1 MVSESHTA
9 PALGDALGGP
19 ASVALPVTD
28 QSHVGEARRRAL
40 ALGARAGL
48 SETERGTLA
57 VIVTEAATNLA
68 RHASHGLLLLRTIG
82 TPLSGVEMLALDKG
96 PGIHDLSRAMSDGF
110 STAGSAGHGLGA
122 IRRMA
127 TEFDLFSA
135 PETGTALLARVS
147 AAARA
152 PEMERDCALAGVVCM
167 PMATERACGDAW
179 VIERSSGR
187 TLVVLADGL
196 GHGFDAAR
204 AADVAIHTAAGRVR
218 RSPAQMITA
227 AHEAMRS
234 TRGAAL
240 AVAEIDPAEQRL
252 TFAGIGNIVAA
263 IVSPDGT
270 KNLASH
276 NGIVGHEMRT
286 VHEFVYPWTVASCL
300 IMHSDG
306 IRARWQLGA
315 YPGLAAH
322 HPALVAGTLFR
333 DFARGHDDAT
343 VVAVRTRAP

>member
-1 MVSESHTA
+1 MNAPESHA
-9 PALGDALGGP
+9 ELALGESLGGP
-19 ASVALPVTD
+19 ASVALRVTE
-28 QSHVGEARRRAL
+28 QSHVGEVRRRAI
-40 ALGARAGL
+40 ALGERAGL

-68 RHASHGLLLLRTIG
+68 RHASAGVILLRTVG
-82 TPLSGVEMLALDKG
+82 TPASGVEMLALDKG
-96 PGIHDLSRAMSDGF
+96 PGIRDLSKAMADGF

-135 PETGTALLARVS
+135 PGTGTALFARVNS
-147 AAARA
+147 TIS
-152 PEMERDCALAGVVCM
+152 PETEPDRGLVGVVCL
-167 PMATERACGDAW
+167 PMGTERACGDAW
-179 VIERSSGR
+179 AIEGSRDR
-187 TLVVLADGL
+187 ALVVLADGL

-204 AADVAIHTAAGRVR
+204 AADVAIRTAMEGRR
-218 RSPAQMITA
+218 RTPAQIIVA

-240 AVAEIDPAEQRL
+240 AVVDIDAAEQRL
-252 TFAGIGNIVAA
+252 TFAGIGNISAA

-270 KNLASH
+270 ASLASH
-276 NGIVGHEMRT
+276 NGIVGHEMRS
-286 VHEFVYPWTVASCL
+286 VHEFVHPWTAASCL

-315 YPGLAAH
+315 YPGLAVH
-322 HPALVAGTLFR
+322 HPAVVAGTLFR
-333 DFARGHDDAT
+333 DFSRGRDDAT
-343 VVAVRTRAP
+343 VMAFRMRAL